1 MTVDLLGQ
9 AGEGRVIEK
18 ILNAAKKAGATL
30 IDDRSNRFIG
40 RRADQAEYE
49 VNEDHPD
56 GNFQHAGSEHS
67 RSPFISEGRC
77 TFQTEVTCKSN
88 WRELMTELT
97 IC

>member
-56 GNFQHAGSEHS
+56 GNFQHAGSEHGCLLS
-67 RSPFISEGRC
+67 LAKGVEHSKQKLRVN
-77 TFQTEVTCKSN
+77 Q
-88 WRELMTELT
+88 
-97 IC
+97 ICESL